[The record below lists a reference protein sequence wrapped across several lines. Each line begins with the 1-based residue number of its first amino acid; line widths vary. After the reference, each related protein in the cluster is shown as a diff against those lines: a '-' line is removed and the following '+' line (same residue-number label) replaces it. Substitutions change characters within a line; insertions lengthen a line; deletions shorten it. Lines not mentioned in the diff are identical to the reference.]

1 MTDTWLNIAIEIGLF
16 SLLGVLYYFY
26 QKRKI
31 IGYEENKKP
40 ALMGYLIQACLAEK
54 NEQPEEELDR
64 VIEALDDFLHG
75 KSDQPPIALLKIFS
89 ASEKCSPE
97 LKEVIKATLEEL
109 GE

>member
-1 MTDTWLNIAIEIGLF
+1 MTDSWLNIAIEIALF
-16 SLLGVLYYFY
+16 TLLGVLYYFY

-40 ALMGYLIQACLAEK
+40 ALMGYLIQACLSEK
-54 NEQPEEELDR
+54 GEHPEAELDH

-75 KSDQPPIALLKIFS
+75 KSAQPPIALLKMY
-89 ASEKCSPE
+89 ATSEKCSPE
-97 LKEVIKATLEEL
+97 LKEVITATLEEL